1 MKPGFTRLN
10 LSYFA
15 SDEEIDYILNAI
27 EFLAYHAWKFLPLV
41 LSIFEIRIRFVYFS
55 IRMNLRL
62 VYGIIEKRIRKI
74 SIV

>member
-1 MKPGFTRLN
+1 LNYLLKNQDKLFCCFSDRIDEENNKLERIILMKPGFTRLN

-41 LSIFEIRIRFVYFS
+41 
-55 IRMNLRL
+55 
-62 VYGIIEKRIRKI
+62 
-74 SIV
+74 

>member
-1 MKPGFTRLN
+1 VFCSARVDQENNKFERILLMKPGFTRLN

-41 LSIFEIRIRFVYFS
+41 LSIFEI
-55 IRMNLRL
+55 
-62 VYGIIEKRIRKI
+62 
-74 SIV
+74 